1 MPDPLQDSTSARLPS
16 SPRTPMAATS
26 VARTNSQGT
35 PVPSATPTQGARMSV
50 DAIVAQPAPQYP
62 VYRPRSGSV
71 RPPRPTR
78 SVPPVPDQIDTT
90 RGLPSTSRPALNTA
104 PLSRSQSLL
113 DSPAQE
119 IRTQTPEREVEV
131 KGEQKAVSETN
142 DALPHV
148 KSVAANPIE
157 ALNASNPNEL
167 TPLRAHYLKKSL
179 IQMQFEREL
188 EAITTVNPHWPNVS
202 TLSYLGQPFQPPPKD
217 APVLDMPFLRYFF
230 RQFILT
236 FPFMASAPKDFY
248 SQKLQPFVTSMIAR
262 NLSAS
267 SVLDDDEAEGKGAQA
282 SGKKLLS
289 KVEKNMSLFLGAATR
304 LAEKEEVV
312 RLTQVDLDR
321 LESLTKKRQARMKK
335 NRDWFE
341 INIVCVRTVMDK
353 GRVRSRA
360 HDEFVIRT
368 RRSRYEDVYVSRR
381 YGDFRTLATELTK
394 AHPEEYI
401 KPPPQKDRTFMT
413 VNSPTTP
420 GPPRPSMSS
429 DSVPYDPTAPEPTS
443 RLAREKNRLTL
454 RSYLHTLMASPT
466 VLSSPVF
473 RSFLLS
479 GSITLT
485 AEEREDVKRREEA
498 DRVREDGRKKF
509 AKEIAS
515 RVDGLRDAVKSVK
528 GDIMGKGG
536 SLILTVYQESRNL
549 TPNLAIL
556 HSDGLTHVF
565 GTIKVTP
572 NIRDLPPNYQAVTEW
587 ARISLASTV
596 FQQFVASDNASE
608 TFAGLKR
615 IHGLMPYFMLKAA
628 LKISNPI
635 GMIRSV
641 LDLFLAQPFGGRS
654 LLQRMF
660 TSSLTEEVKSLQEEI
675 EAVKDKVD
683 DPVMSEKI
691 RQFVY
696 APREIQEMFK
706 ADAVAEKM
714 NIFVVILRSG
724 EHPALGRPQMHRLA
738 RAHRAHAVYMK
749 HKETLEDSDDDD
761 GPQDED
767 AWLLED
773 LKVLAYLYTRLR
785 DREMLIELIFEGF
798 TAELLKDIIT
808 IFYSPLAQ
816 VYRAAS
822 IADSLGDL
830 QNFIN
835 DLIKTVEHVEEMIQD
850 DPTHTVQA
858 FIDLIQ
864 RHEQSFYYFVHKVH
878 SKGEGLFNSLM
889 QWIEMFLTVVREGLG
904 DPLSLEFLL
913 PHTGDDRTNILAEVD
928 KVAMYHYKLKVVYE
942 DKLRRRFGNAEG
954 QRDAD
959 AEDEATRALVN
970 GVLGDIDFGE
980 LAGDNTLEFEDGDID
995 SEDDYTSSD
1004 YETGEEDTDSETGSS
1019 ESASSNTENSAR
1031 SAPAPHT
1038 GPLPLRLAHNPKSAS
1053 TATFPSNRASQTL
1066 SKNPAAAASSSSV
1079 ASTPSGPTRKRS
1091 LSLRHMKSLTSLGSK
1106 KQSVEAVPPVPPIPR
1121 TPQTAVPIM
1130 STPTPSSSSILS
1142 KSLPPLPPAQPARP
1156 SQSQAQQRQSP
1167 PLSNKVIEKK
1177 RKRKENL
1184 VQPPELVHIPQLLP
1198 VFVELM
1204 RPALQVRRINQK

>member
-1 MPDPLQDSTSARLPS
+1 MPDSLQDSTPALAPRLPS
-16 SPRTPMAATS
+16 SPRSPMAATT
-26 VARTNSQGT
+26 VARSNSQGT
-35 PVPSATPTQGARMSV
+35 PVPSPTPQGARMSV
-50 DAIVAQPAPQYP
+50 DAIVAQPAPQYA
-62 VYRPRSGSV
+62 VYRPRSSSMH
-71 RPPRPTR
+71 PPRPTR
-78 SVPPVPDQIDTT
+78 SVPPTPDQIDTT
-90 RGLPSTSRPALNTA
+90 RIVPSTSRALNTA
-104 PLSRSQSLL
+104 PLHRSQSLF
-113 DSPAQE
+113 DSPVQENRVEAPLTDVPAESERGNEDQGKGKAAQVE
-119 IRTQTPEREVEV
+119 IKDGP
-131 KGEQKAVSETN
+131 
-142 DALPHV
+142 PHT
-148 KSVAANPIE
+148 KTVAANPIE
-157 ALNASNPNEL
+157 ALNANDPNEL

-179 IQMQFEREL
+179 IQLQFEREL
-188 EAITTVNPHWPNVS
+188 EAITTVDPRWPNVS
-202 TLSYLGQPFQPPPKD
+202 TLSHLGPPFQPPPKD
-217 APVLDMPFLRYFF
+217 APVLDMPFMRYIF
-230 RQFILT
+230 RQFVLT

-248 SQKLQPFVTSMIAR
+248 SQKLQPFVTSMISR

-267 SVLDDDEAEGKGAQA
+267 SVLDDDEAEGKGEQA
-282 SGKKLLS
+282 TRKKLLV

-304 LAEKEEVV
+304 LAEREEVV
-312 RLTQVDLDR
+312 RLTQADLDR
-321 LESLTKKRQARMKK
+321 LETLTQRRQARMKK
-335 NRDWFE
+335 NRDWFD
-341 INIVCVRTVMDK
+341 INIVCVRTVLEK

-368 RRSRYEDVYVSRR
+368 RRARFEDVYVSRR

-394 AHPEEYI
+394 AHPEEYV
-401 KPPPQKDRTFMT
+401 KPPPQKDRTYTT
-413 VNSPTTP
+413 VTSPTTP

-429 DSVPYDPTAPEPTS
+429 ESVPYDSSVAPEVPS

-485 AEEREDVKRREEA
+485 AEEREDAKRREEA
-498 DRVREDGRKKF
+498 DRVREDGRKRF

-528 GDIMGKGG
+528 GDIMGK
-536 SLILTVYQESRNL
+536 
-549 TPNLAIL
+549 
-556 HSDGLTHVF
+556 DGLTHIF

-572 NIRDLPPNYQAVTEW
+572 NIRDLPLNYQAVTEW

-635 GMIRSV
+635 GMIRSI

-660 TSSLTEEVKSLQEEI
+660 TSSLTEEVKQLQEEI
-675 EAVKDKVD
+675 EAVREKVD
-683 DPVMSEKI
+683 DPIMCAKI

-706 ADAVAEKM
+706 ADSVAEGM

-724 EHPALGRPQMHRLA
+724 ELPALSRPQMHRLA
-738 RAHRAHAVYMK
+738 RAHRAHALYMK
-749 HKETLEDSDDDD
+749 YRESLDDSDDDD

-773 LKVLAYLYTRLR
+773 LKVLAFLYTRLR

-822 IADSLGDL
+822 IADSLNDL

-835 DLIKTVEHVEEMIQD
+835 DLIRTVEQVEEMIQD
-850 DPTHTVQA
+850 DPTRTVQA

-878 SKGEGLFNSLM
+878 SKGEGLFNGLM
-889 QWIEMFLTVVREGLG
+889 QWVEMFLTVVREGLG

-913 PHTGDDRTNILAEVD
+913 PHTGQARTDILSEVD
-928 KVAMYHYKLKVVYE
+928 KIATYHYKLKVVYE
-942 DKLRRRFGNAEG
+942 GKLRRRFGNAQG
-954 QRDAD
+954 QQDAD
-959 AEDEATRALVN
+959 AEDEATRALVS
-970 GVLGDIDFGE
+970 GVLGEIDFGE
-980 LAGDNTLEFEDGDID
+980 LAGGDALDIAAEESDEDSG
-995 SEDDYTSSD
+995 DDYTSSD
-1004 YETGEEDTDSETGSS
+1004 YETGEEDVNSETESS
-1019 ESASSNTENSAR
+1019 ESVGDSTTSSTEHSAR
-1031 SAPAPHT
+1031 SAPAARAYP
-1038 GPLPLRLAHNPKSAS
+1038 PPPLRQVNHIKAAS
-1053 TATFPSNRASQTL
+1053 TVTSSPTRTYPQAL

-1079 ASTPSGPTRKRS
+1079 TSVPVPTRKRS
-1091 LSLRHMKSLTSLGSK
+1091 LSLRHMKSLTSLGSR
-1106 KQSVEAVPPVPPIPR
+1106 KQNAEVVPPVPRVPK
-1121 TPQTAVPIM
+1121 TPQTAVPII
-1130 STPTPSSSSILS
+1130 SASSSSS
-1142 KSLPPLPPAQPARP
+1142 KPLPPPPGSPLTRENGQT
-1156 SQSQAQQRQSP
+1156 QSQHRQSP
-1167 PLSNKVIEKK
+1167 PQPNKVADKK
-1177 RKRKENL
+1177 KQKKESL
-1184 VQPPELVHIPQLLP
+1184 IKPPELVHIPQLLP

-1204 RPALQVRRINQK
+1204 RPALQVKRIGQK